1 MEIKLSQSNINSF
14 VGNVLPLRLLGV
26 AEYGMENI
34 EWTASAPCV
43 QITAFDQAEKDPFTD
58 GILLTLLSPGQAQV
72 TATYRGKTYSC
83 QVCIHE
89 RMHVPSQKGLTYFIS
104 SMHDHTAQTH
114 NREEFPLRKEGIP
127 ADYIWQIAQE
137 GMLDATV
144 ISDHADLL
152 TDKEFFRGYWDA
164 FCMEESGPVVFPGSE
179 AEVSPLWDDRY
190 GVEHKLGGEIVVVN
204 TDSYASTGSWAKFFA
219 RYQTSPFAVG
229 ILAHPQIVG
238 ISRKGIWN
246 FALEQNR
253 TPELLKLL
261 RGVEMGDGSDRDSN
275 LINEYTYSV
284 ALDNGFRVSTTCSSD
299 RHGPVWEGKQY
310 PGKTILMAPE
320 KSKEAFL
327 DALDSCRFYA
337 SESGNVKLYYEVN
350 GQAAPG
356 ILKTADSYRFHVE
369 IGLMEEALGGMPT
382 QLQLIS
388 DYGKTLWETE
398 EIKPEMNFI
407 VNSQTARWFYLRLTD
422 GQGKRTWSVPV
433 WTGREFDG
441 QQNLAVAPI
450 AKADMTAL
458 EETFGQNAAVLL
470 NENPEQPFLS
480 DSSVCSIL
488 LDMGK
493 VQAVTALG
501 VYHIMLDAK
510 ALRVI
515 GVQIPERLAEL
526 PVRYQLETGLTLDA
540 MQQQAEGLF
549 RVFGGEELIS
559 FRQHQARFVRL
570 RILSNVGTECGR
582 PKYKNCRVRIA
593 ELTPYRSTENRTPG
607 E

>member
-1 MEIKLSQSNINSF
+1 MEIRFSQTNIDSF
-14 VGNVLPLRLLGV
+14 VGDVLPLRLLGV
-26 AEYGMENI
+26 AEYGMEDI
-34 EWTASAPCV
+34 RWATSDTCV
-43 QITAFDQAEKDPFTD
+43 QITAFDQANKDPFTD
-58 GILLTLLSPGQAQV
+58 GILLTLLAPGQAQV

-114 NREEFPLRKEGIP
+114 KREEFPLRKEGIP
-127 ADYIWQIAQE
+127 ADYIQQIAQE
-137 GMLDATV
+137 GMLDAKV

-152 TDKEFFRGYWDA
+152 TDKEFFRGHWDA

-204 TDSYASTGSWAKFFA
+204 TDSYASTRNWAEFFA

-238 ISRKGIWN
+238 NSRKGIWN
-246 FALEQNR
+246 FALDQNR
-253 TPELLKLL
+253 SPELLKLL
-261 RGVEMGDGSDRDSN
+261 RGVEMGDGTDRDSN

-299 RHGPVWEGKQY
+299 RHGPLWAGKQY

-356 ILKTADSYRFHVE
+356 MLKMADSYGFHVE
-369 IGLMEEALGGMPT
+369 IGLLEEALGGMPT
-382 QLQLIS
+382 RLQLIS
-388 DYGKTLWETE
+388 DYGKTLWETDD
-398 EIKPEMNFI
+398 IHPETDFVI
-407 VNSQTARWFYLRLTD
+407 NSQTARWFYLRLTD

-433 WTGREFDG
+433 WTGREFDP
-441 QQNLAVAPI
+441 QQCSGVVPL
-450 AKADMTAL
+450 KKTGMTAL
-458 EETFGQNAAVLL
+458 EETGGVDATVLL
-470 NENPEQPFLS
+470 TENPGQPFFTDS
-480 DSSVCSIL
+480 DTCAIL

-493 VQAVTALG
+493 PQAVTTLG
-501 VYHIMLDAK
+501 VYHIMMDIK
-510 ALRVI
+510 ALRAI
-515 GVQIPERLAEL
+515 GVAAKERLVQL

-540 MQQQAEGLF
+540 MQRQAEGLF
-549 RVFGGEELIS
+549 RVFGGEELIR
-559 FRQHQARFVRL
+559 FRKQQVRFVRL
-570 RILSNVGTECGR
+570 RILSNVGTECAR
-582 PKYKNCRVRIA
+582 LQYKNCGIGIA
-593 ELTPYRSTENRTPG
+593 ELTLYQDA
-607 E
+607 